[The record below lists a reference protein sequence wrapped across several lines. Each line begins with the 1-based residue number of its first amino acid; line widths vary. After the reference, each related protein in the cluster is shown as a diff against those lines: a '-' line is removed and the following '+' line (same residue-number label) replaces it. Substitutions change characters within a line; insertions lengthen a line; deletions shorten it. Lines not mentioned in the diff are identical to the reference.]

1 MPLVRSADVILALAA
16 AAAGIACAGEGI
28 GMMPQ
33 NGGPGP
39 PTLSGDVQPIFSGVC
54 AVPGCHAGTTPQQAL
69 NLSDGLAHSN
79 IVNVPANQLVGM
91 MRVRPGQPDQSY
103 LVHKIQGTQASVGG
117 TGNRMPL
124 GGTPLTQAQIDTIRD
139 WIAAGAPNN

>member
-1 MPLVRSADVILALAA
+1 MPRIRLVSAVLALS

-28 GMMPQ
+28 GMTPQ

-54 AVPGCHAGTTPQQAL
+54 AVPGCHAGTTPEEAL

-79 IVNVPANQLVGM
+79 IVNVSANQLAGM

-103 LVHKIQGTQASVGG
+103 LVHKIQGTQASAGG

>member
-1 MPLVRSADVILALAA
+1 MTRIRLVSAVLALL

-33 NGGPGP
+33 NGGP

-54 AVPGCHAGTTPQQAL
+54 AVTGCHVVTTPEEAL
-69 NLSDGLAHSN
+69 NLSEGLAHSN
-79 IVNVPANQLVGM
+79 IVNVPANQLTGM

-117 TGNRMPL
+117 AGNRMPL
-124 GGTPLTQAQIDTIRD
+124 VGTPLTQAQIDTIRD

>member
-1 MPLVRSADVILALAA
+1 MPLVRSVYVMLALAA
-16 AAAGIACAGEGI
+16 AAGMACAGEGI
-28 GMMPQ
+28 VMPQ

-39 PTLSGDVQPIFSGVC
+39 PTLSGDVQPIFSGGC
-54 AVPGCHAGTTPQQAL
+54 AVPGCHAGTTPQEAL
-69 NLSDGLAHSN
+69 NLSEGRLAHSN
-79 IVNVPANQLVGM
+79 IVNVSANQLAGM

-103 LVHKIQGTQASVGG
+103 LVHKIQGTQASAGG